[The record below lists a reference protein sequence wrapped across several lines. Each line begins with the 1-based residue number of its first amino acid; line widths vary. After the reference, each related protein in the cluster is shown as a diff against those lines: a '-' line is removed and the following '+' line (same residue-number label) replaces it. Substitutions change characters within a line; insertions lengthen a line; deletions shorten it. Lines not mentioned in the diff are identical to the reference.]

1 MKVGDKV
8 KLITGE
14 PFGIVGII
22 KRTWYTTK
30 PVTIRKDELITAEY
44 IEYFECETEDGRIF
58 SGTEED
64 LEIIK

>member
-30 PVTIRKDELITAEY
+30 PVTIRKHELIKVEY
-44 IEYFECETEDGRIF
+44 IEYFECETEDGTIF
-58 SGTEED
+58 SGTKED